1 MLFRLLTSPA
11 RGLGF
16 IFRSIHEASLA
27 EADDERELIRRQL
40 HEIYAQ
46 VESGTLDEETFEALE
61 DELLNRLD
69 ALDEMEAN
77 ASGDEDTP

>member
-27 EADDERELIRRQL
+27 EADDEREFIRHRL

-46 VESGTLDEETFEALE
+46 VESGELDEESFEALE

-69 ALDEMEAN
+69 ALDAM
-77 ASGDEDTP
+77 EDTPVAHEDSP